1 MNERH
6 FLGHDIGHIDVDV
19 ENQIRDLLNDD
30 PSDEIS
36 AELLAIADLA
46 ATAMANLRIARYLCL
61 GISGYLNRSASVVG

>member
-19 ENQIRDLLNDD
+19 ENQIRDLLNDN
-30 PSDEIS
+30 PSDEIP

-46 ATAMANLRIARYLCL
+46 AAAIANLRPARYLCL
-61 GISGYLNRSASVVG
+61 GISGYLNRLLSA